1 MLFCTIST
9 SPALLL
15 VRPFLGSL
23 CRLSVVT
30 ANQRTFHL
38 VEEALVASGLP
49 ASAINLAPVPSTLG
63 LLDDIIHVGG
73 QIRLGTHFEVLMRL
87 FRFHNQTEG
96 DAYLHSYPPVYYL
109 RGTHGDDTFLPSSK
123 APGYRSR
130 AHPESVDEAPLSVAF
145 ASYGRDILTRI
156 ESALLY
162 EHVPSPTRRL
172 TVLVAL
178 SFAPLKIIGLECLR
192 QRTKCLGDGPDAA
205 YFAPNVHEM
214 HDEMELMRL
223 QSDDELHIVVI
234 CHHRSLNASVYG
246 SIAMVK
252 PSSRSARTL
261 SKSFMTVRATSLGVT
276 SFDFGMEPTPFVA
289 WAFTRNPRHCSQL
302 NGVVHGCSIVWDE
315 QVPRDGYLTYCERVY
330 LNPASGLGPDWDK
343 LLPARLYHVRLAN

>member
-1 MLFCTIST
+1 M
-9 SPALLL
+9 
-15 VRPFLGSL
+15 
-23 CRLSVVT
+23 VT

-87 FRFHNQTEG
+87 FRFTTRRKATRIFIRIHQYT
-96 DAYLHSYPPVYYL
+96 
-109 RGTHGDDTFLPSSK
+109 TFEARMARDLPALIKS
-123 APGYRSR
+123 AWIPIPCR
-130 AHPESVDEAPLSVAF
+130 ESVDEAPLSAAF
-145 ASYGRDILTRI
+145 ASYGRDIITRV

-172 TVLVAL
+172 TVLVSL

-252 PSSRSARTL
+252 PSSRLTH
-261 SKSFMTVRATSLGVT
+261 
-276 SFDFGMEPTPFVA
+276 D
-289 WAFTRNPRHCSQL
+289 AF
-302 NGVVHGCSIVWDE
+302 
-315 QVPRDGYLTYCERVY
+315 QVLHEGAC
-330 LNPASGLGPDWDK
+330 N
-343 LLPARLYHVRLAN
+343 